1 MGDIQGGHNILVSD
15 LGMTANRLAY
25 ICVVAVVTPLGFATK
40 FYTGLGASWVA
51 AYAGGFFYVLFWVF
65 VFLGFAP
72 RSSPRTVALFVF
84 TATSVSEVAQLWH
97 PPFLESI
104 RSTFLGHALLG
115 STFSWWDFAY
125 YGLAALAAPTIA
137 RHARSC
143 FFASMFHGRMSDQSA
158 HNPRASYDAVADDYT
173 SRIAAELQHKPFDRL
188 LLDQFAEQV
197 RDLGWVADIGCGPGH
212 VARYLHDRGV
222 RVVGIDLSPRMV
234 ECAPKLHPTIEFRQ
248 ADMEALP
255 VPNEEHGRGSLVLL
269 AHPCPA

>member
-1 MGDIQGGHNILVSD
+1 LTRGRPPVDTWQQYGRPQLSRDPLGGHNILVSD
-15 LGMTANRLAY
+15 LGTTANRLAY

-84 TATSVSEVAQLWH
+84 TATSVLEVAQLWH

-143 FFASMFHGRMSDQSA
+143 FSASL
-158 HNPRASYDAVADDYT
+158 
-173 SRIAAELQHKPFDRL
+173 AA
-188 LLDQFAEQV
+188 
-197 RDLGWVADIGCGPGH
+197 
-212 VARYLHDRGV
+212 
-222 RVVGIDLSPRMV
+222 
-234 ECAPKLHPTIEFRQ
+234 
-248 ADMEALP
+248 
-255 VPNEEHGRGSLVLL
+255 
-269 AHPCPA
+269 